1 MGKILVLVGVG
12 LLVLVGIIA
21 MTGVGTFNTLTT
33 KRETVDQQWANIES
47 ALQRRADLI
56 PNLVASAQGSM
67 QQEQAVFGEIA
78 RARAGL
84 VQALDDDDRQGAAA
98 ANTQL
103 TSALSGLNV
112 LVTSEAYPQLRSNE
126 NVQSLMAELAGTE
139 NRIKVSRDDYNAAV
153 RDYNQSLASFP
164 TNIIG
169 GMMGFEKADYFE
181 ADPASRQAPKV
192 EFPAPAR

>member
-1 MGKILVLVGVG
+1 MGKILILVGVG

-21 MTGVGTFNTLTT
+21 LTGVGTFNSLAT

-56 PNLVASAQGSM
+56 PNLVASVQGSM